1 MKRPWAALLLCV
13 MTAVSGRD
21 ALAVQVEG
29 VNVAEEMAA
38 AEGLPALVLNGAGV
52 RKKFVVKVYVG
63 ALYLAAKQNDA
74 NAIVTDAGAKRMA
87 MHVLREELTSDQ
99 LISALNEGLTANHSA
114 DEMKALDAK
123 VQEFNA
129 VMKSVGDVKKGGV
142 IAIDFLPAQ
151 GTRVTVN
158 GEIKGT
164 VAGDEFSRALLKV
177 WLGAHPVDAA
187 LKAKLLGG

>member
-129 VMKSVGDVKKGGV
+129 VMKSVGNVKKGGV